1 MNRAASLAF
10 GHLLGQ
16 ELQNH
21 GLHYT
26 PHYTLPLMGRY
37 RRELIDEE
45 AGVYRYDHL
54 IVLHSAHMPA
64 VLLEAGSIIN
74 RQEELELATSERRL
88 MVAEAVTAAVEEFCA
103 SRGQAV
109 AGKPPLSKPASV
121 AITTHARGIKP
132 ASLLRHKRIHSTK
145 T

>member
-1 MNRAASLAF
+1 
-10 GHLLGQ
+10 
-16 ELQNH
+16 
-21 GLHYT
+21 
-26 PHYTLPLMGRY
+26 MGRY
-37 RRELIDEE
+37 RHELIDEE

-54 IVLHSAHMPA
+54 IVLHTARMPA

-109 AGKPPLSKPASV
+109 GGKSPLSKPGSV

-132 ASLLRHKRIHSTK
+132 ASLLRHKRIHSAK